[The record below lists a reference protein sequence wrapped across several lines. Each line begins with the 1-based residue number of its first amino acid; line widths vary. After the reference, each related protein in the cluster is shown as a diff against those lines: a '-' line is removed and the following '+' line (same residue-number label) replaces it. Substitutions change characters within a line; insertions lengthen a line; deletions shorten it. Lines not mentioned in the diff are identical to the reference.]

1 MTAMTSSNLSGKH
14 TGGKRPLQ
22 VDASG
27 DTHVKIYFEKHFHL
41 PFIKCTRDKNLQNVV
56 FYVPQKKVNHEGE

>member
-1 MTAMTSSNLSGKH
+1 MTAMTSCNLSGKH

-41 PFIKCTRDKNLQNVV
+41 PFIKCTRDKKPSKCCLLRSTEESQS
-56 FYVPQKKVNHEGE
+56 

>member
-1 MTAMTSSNLSGKH
+1 MTATASFNLSGKH

-27 DTHVKIYFEKHFHL
+27 DTHVKMCFDEENNIF
-41 PFIKCTRDKNLQNVV
+41 
-56 FYVPQKKVNHEGE
+56 